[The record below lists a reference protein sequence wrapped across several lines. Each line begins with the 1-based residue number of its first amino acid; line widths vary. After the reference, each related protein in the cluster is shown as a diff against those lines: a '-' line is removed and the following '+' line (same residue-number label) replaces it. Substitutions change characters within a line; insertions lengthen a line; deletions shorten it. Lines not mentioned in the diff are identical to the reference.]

1 MTYDEA
7 MSFIHGSQ
15 KLGTKL
21 GLHNIGELLT
31 RLGRPDRQMEFI
43 HVAGTNGKGT
53 VTNALAR
60 ILMSSGYRVG
70 CYTSPFVNFFEER
83 IAVNGEPISKDRL
96 AEITARVKT
105 ECEKMENHPT
115 EFEIVT
121 AIGFMYFAEQNC
133 KYVVCEVGL
142 GGRLDATN
150 VIDPPLCSII
160 TSISF
165 DHMEYLGNTIE
176 EIAAEKCGIIKAGSP
191 VAVYAEQEAAA
202 MGVIADICKQR
213 NCRMSI
219 AETPEILAADL
230 SGGKFNYRRYK
241 ELYIP
246 LLGEHMIKNA
256 CTALCAVDILR
267 EQGVDIP
274 DTAVYDGLA
283 QTVHTGRFEII
294 GTDPLFIIDGA
305 HNISGITAFK
315 KATENL
321 LSGKRLV
328 FIMGMLR
335 DKEYEQALALVGNMA
350 ELFIAVTVPSMRS
363 LPAEE
368 LAECAKKYNNNVY
381 VATDI
386 PNAVARAR
394 KQNADAIV
402 AFGSLYMLG
411 EFRKL

>member
-1 MTYDEA
+1 MTYNEA
-7 MSFIHGSQ
+7 MSFIHGAQ

-21 GLHNIGELLT
+21 GLHNIGELLD
-31 RLGRPDRQMEFI
+31 RLGRPDRQTEFI

-83 IAVNGEPISKDRL
+83 IAVNGEPISKTRL
-96 AEITARVKT
+96 AELTEVVKA
-105 ECEKMENHPT
+105 ECEKMDNHPT

-133 KYVVCEVGL
+133 RYVVCEVGL

-150 VIDPPLCSII
+150 VIDPPLCSVI
-160 TSISF
+160 TSINF

-176 EIAAEKCGIIKAGSP
+176 QIAAEKCGIIKSGSP
-191 VAVYAEQEAAA
+191 VAVYAEQEDAA
-202 MGVIADICKQR
+202 MKVIADICRER
-213 NCRMSI
+213 NCKMSV
-219 AETPEILAADL
+219 AKLPEIISADL
-230 SGGKFNYRRYK
+230 TGSHFNCGIYK
-241 ELYIP
+241 DLYLP
-246 LLGEHMIKNA
+246 LLGEHMVKNA
-256 CTALCAVDILR
+256 CAALCAVDILR
-267 EQGVDIP
+267 EQGIDIP
-274 DTAVYDGLA
+274 DTAVYEGLA
-283 QTVHTGRFEII
+283 KTVHTGRFEII

-315 KATENL
+315 QATQKL
-321 LSGKRLV
+321 LAGKRLV

-335 DKEYEQALALVGNMA
+335 DKEYMQALELVGAMP

-368 LAECAKKYNNNVY
+368 LAECAKKYNGNVY

-386 PNAVARAR
+386 PDAVRHA
-394 KQNADAIV
+394 KEQNADAIL

-411 EFRKL
+411 EFRNL